1 MARILNRTCPHCG
14 TTGQLFIE
22 YAEGWE
28 AECLQCSCIIPVK
41 GISYLNPAKFTS
53 VGIQSPSQVH
63 SHYHIP
69 SGGTN
74 IHHLFSNKV
83 TGE

>member
-63 SHYHIP
+63 SNYKIP
-69 SGGTN
+69 FGGTN
-74 IHHLFSNKV
+74 IHHLYGNKQ
-83 TGE
+83 GGI